1 MISTSFHYF
10 PFSFTNTHTQLASG
24 RNWKLMELD
33 TARLIASKAISPS
46 TGIMDVV
53 FYAAVY
59 RAFDTAKT
67 RTQVIRDEF
76 LSK

>member
-1 MISTSFHYF
+1 
-10 PFSFTNTHTQLASG
+10 
-24 RNWKLMELD
+24 MELD
-33 TARLIASKAISPS
+33 TARLIASNAISPS

-67 RTQVIRDEF
+67 RTQEIRDEF